1 MKKKTGD
8 LKGKKWQKLPE
19 EKIVMKTMEAL
30 GRNGINAYFAE
41 SEEDAKKKIFEII
54 PENAEI
60 MNMTSVTLD
69 ELGVSKEILESERYN
84 AVRNKLISMNKET
97 QSSEMQKLGA
107 APDYAIGSAHAVT
120 QDGKI
125 IIASATGSQLPAYAY
140 GASKLIFVIGI
151 QKIVKNLDE
160 AMKRIYEYTFKL
172 EDERAKKVYGIGSGV
187 NKLLIINKEFQ
198 ENRISL
204 IFVNKLIGF

>member
-69 ELGVSKEILESERYN
+69 ELGVSKEIW
-84 AVRNKLISMNKET
+84 K
-97 QSSEMQKLGA
+97 
-107 APDYAIGSAHAVT
+107 
-120 QDGKI
+120 
-125 IIASATGSQLPAYAY
+125 
-140 GASKLIFVIGI
+140 F
-151 QKIVKNLDE
+151 
-160 AMKRIYEYTFKL
+160 
-172 EDERAKKVYGIGSGV
+172 
-187 NKLLIINKEFQ
+187 
-198 ENRISL
+198 
-204 IFVNKLIGF
+204 